1 MKVISDFNVGNIVWF
16 VYREQIRRG
25 KVGLITMSSCIAV
38 AMNEIKGDAYYTMQ
52 ILNDD
57 DTIWGISNPIK
68 EDKLFATREELIDSL
83 VTTQIG
89 VFELCKTLGRLNL
102 FYEMDK
108 RIKQDDMTLA
118 EVKTECDKLLEELKK
133 GVTCKIK

>member
-1 MKVISDFNVGNIVWF
+1 MKVIADFGIGEIVWF
-16 VYREQIRRG
+16 CYEDKIRRG
-25 KVGLITMSSCIAV
+25 KVVLITMQSGIAV

-68 EDKLFATREELIDSL
+68 EDKVFATREELIDSL
-83 VTTQIG
+83 STTQIG
-89 VFELCKTLGRLNL
+89 VFELCKMLGRLDL

-108 RIKQDDMTLA
+108 RIKQDDMTWA
-118 EVKTECDKLLEELKK
+118 GIKAECDKLLDELKK
-133 GVTCKIK
+133 E